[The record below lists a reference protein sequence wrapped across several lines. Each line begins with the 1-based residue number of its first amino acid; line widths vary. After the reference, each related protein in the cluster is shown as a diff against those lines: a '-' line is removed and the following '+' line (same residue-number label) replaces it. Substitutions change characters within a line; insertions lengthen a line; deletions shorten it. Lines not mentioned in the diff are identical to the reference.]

1 MQEPRQALNW
11 REHPDTGHTTTTTKF
26 YFSFADCVVL
36 LRWCLMRPRL
46 MANSIDCGG
55 SRP

>member
-46 MANSIDCGG
+46 MVNSIDCGG